1 MKLVHL
7 LRKAVF
13 RSRMDG
19 MKEMLRE
26 LVYVNRTMVVI
37 EKEIQESRPAQ
48 ESGIRFTVVD
58 SRNLK
63 EYSERNEWR
72 LVSHYCSRGAR
83 CVMAYRGDDL
93 LGYQF
98 YTRENS
104 FRDLLKIGISMKTNE
119 AYLFDLFVFPEHRGT
134 DVPKL
139 ITAWTFNHLVS
150 EGISKIYGF
159 YYSDNIRSL
168 WWHRAVLKCRELKR
182 IRAHRIFILEWADGR
197 MVMNF

>member
-19 MKEMLRE
+19 MKDMLRE

-37 EKEIQESRPAQ
+37 EKDIRESRPVH
-48 ESGIRFTVVD
+48 EGEIRFVVVD
-58 SRNLK
+58 SGNLK
-63 EYSERNEWR
+63 KYGGKNEWR
-72 LVSHYCSRGAR
+72 IVSHYCSRGAR
-83 CVMAYRGDDL
+83 CVMAYREGNL

-104 FRDLLKIGISMKTNE
+104 FRDLVKMGISMGKDE

-134 DVPKL
+134 EVPKT

-168 WWHRAVLKCRELKR
+168 WWHRAVLKCREIKR
-182 IRAHRIFILEWADGR
+182 IRAHRIFFFEWTDR
-197 MVMNF
+197 TMVGNS

>member
-7 LRKAVF
+7 LRKALF

-19 MKEMLRE
+19 MRDMLRE

-37 EKEIQESRPAQ
+37 EKDIRESRPAP
-48 ESGIRFTVVD
+48 ESEIRFEVVD
-58 SRNLK
+58 NSNLK
-63 EYSERNEWR
+63 EYGGRAEWR
-72 LVSHYCSRGAR
+72 IVSHYCRRGAR
-83 CVMAYRGDDL
+83 CVMAYREDTL

-104 FRDLLKIGISMKTNE
+104 FRDLLKMGVSMGKDE

-134 DVPKL
+134 DVPKV

-168 WWHRAVLKCRELKR
+168 WWHRAVLKCKELKR
-182 IRAHRIFILEWADGR
+182 IRVNRIFMLEWTDGR
-197 MVMNF
+197 TGVNL